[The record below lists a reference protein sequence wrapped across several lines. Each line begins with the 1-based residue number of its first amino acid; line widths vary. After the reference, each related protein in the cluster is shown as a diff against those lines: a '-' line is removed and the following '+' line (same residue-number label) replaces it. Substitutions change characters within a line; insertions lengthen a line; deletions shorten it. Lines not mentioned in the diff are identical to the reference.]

1 MISPSIVRQGDPVVL
16 RKKMV
21 REQLESRGITNPLV
35 LRAMGNVPR
44 HKFLP
49 AAMIGHAYE
58 DRPVPI
64 GFGQTMSQPFTVAR
78 MLQLLEAA
86 PGMRVLEIGLGSG
99 YQAAVLAEMGC
110 VVYSV
115 EILPQLYQITKTRLG
130 KMGLRNVHPHLA
142 DGTLGFAMAA
152 PFDRIIVAAGG
163 PEIPPP
169 LLGQMEEG
177 GIMIIPVGPNHK
189 AQNLYRVKAREGQFY
204 AENLGGAGFVDLK
217 GRHGW

>member
-1 MISPSIVRQGDPVVL
+1 MISPSIVHQGDPVVL

-21 REQLESRGITNPLV
+21 RDQLESRGITNQRV
-35 LRAMGNVPR
+35 LQAMGKVPR

-58 DRPVPI
+58 DRPIPI
-64 GFGQTMSQPFTVAR
+64 GFGQTMSQPYTVAR
-78 MLQLLEAA
+78 MLQLLEAG

-110 VVYSV
+110 VVYGV
-115 EILPQLYQITKTRLG
+115 EIVPQLYQLTKTRLA
-130 KMGLRNVHPHLA
+130 KMGLRNIHPHLG

-169 LLGQMEEG
+169 LLGQLEDNGVML
-177 GIMIIPVGPNHK
+177 IPAGSNHK
-189 AQNLYRVKAREGQFY
+189 AQNLYKVRARDGQYY
-204 AENLGGAGFVDLK
+204 AENMGPAEFVDLR
-217 GRHGW
+217 GEHGW